1 MKLLNLVVMALSIG
15 AAGVAAAHSND
26 YLDTVQ
32 APNGGQLRMA
42 GGYHYELVIKPAGK
56 DNANE
61 VLVYVTDHGGKEVS
75 VAGASG
81 TATILSNAKATVQL
95 KPEGKNLMKGAGN
108 FAASPNLKAVVS
120 IGLAGQQPEQARF
133 TPFAA
138 KLAESDHMHHH

>member
-1 MKLLNLVVMALSIG
+1 MKLLKLFMMALTIG

-26 YLDTVQ
+26 YLDTVH

-81 TATILSNAKATVQL
+81 TATILSNGKATVQL

-133 TPFAA
+133 TPFAT

>member
-1 MKLLNLVVMALSIG
+1 MKLLKLIVMALSIG

-61 VLVYVTDHGGKEVS
+61 VLVYVTDHAGKEVS
-75 VAGASG
+75 VAGATG
-81 TATILSNAKATVQL
+81 TATILSNGKATVQL

-108 FAASPNLKAVVS
+108 FAASPSLKAVVS

>member
-1 MKLLNLVVMALSIG
+1 MKLLKLFVVALSIG

-61 VLVYVTDHGGKEVS
+61 VLVYVTDHAGKEVS
-75 VAGASG
+75 VAGATG
-81 TATILSNAKATVQL
+81 TATILSNGKATVQL

-108 FAASPNLKAVVS
+108 FAASPSLKAVVS